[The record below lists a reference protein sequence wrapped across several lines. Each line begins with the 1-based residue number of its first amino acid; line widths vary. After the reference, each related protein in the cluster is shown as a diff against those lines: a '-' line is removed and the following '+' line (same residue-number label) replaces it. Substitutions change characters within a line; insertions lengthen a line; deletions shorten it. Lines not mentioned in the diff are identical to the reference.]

1 MNPLIR
7 SVELKLARAASQADA
22 LLKGASAW
30 SGNYPFPSESLRS
43 ELLPN
48 RCGFR
53 IILESVPSPSTLEPL
68 GLLFGEYIHNLRSA
82 LDNLAFALAR
92 VQQDPPKDPKAIT
105 FPIYDDGKKF
115 HAQTGKI
122 LGQLPVAAAEMMR
135 KIQPFNRNADGELTK
150 TSDWDKLIL
159 LQKFSNGDKHRIPPL
174 ALLKPKGMDSSFTVS
189 FTDDEK
195 AACFNPSDTE
205 IWAGPLFAGVVII
218 EHKWE
223 HPLVTLKG
231 ECSFKAK
238 LQFQCDDNFYD
249 LDWIVPSL
257 YNYTSKVAKEFG
269 PLF

>member
-53 IILESVPSPSTLEPL
+53 II
-68 GLLFGEYIHNLRSA
+68 
-82 LDNLAFALAR
+82 
-92 VQQDPPKDPKAIT
+92 
-105 FPIYDDGKKF
+105 
-115 HAQTGKI
+115 
-122 LGQLPVAAAEMMR
+122 
-135 KIQPFNRNADGELTK
+135 
-150 TSDWDKLIL
+150 W
-159 LQKFSNGDKHRIPPL
+159 DKHRIPSL
-174 ALLKPKGMDSSFTVS
+174 ALLKPKGMDYSFTVS

-218 EHKWE
+218 EHKCE

-269 PLF
+269 PFF